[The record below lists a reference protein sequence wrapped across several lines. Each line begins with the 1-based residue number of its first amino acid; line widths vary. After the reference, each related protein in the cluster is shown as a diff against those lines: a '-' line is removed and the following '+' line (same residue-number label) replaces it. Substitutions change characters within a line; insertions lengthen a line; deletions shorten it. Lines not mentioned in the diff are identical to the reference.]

1 MASNLNLPELKERYL
16 EYIRISE
23 EHGFPFNRNEDS
35 IGVFLWFHI
44 PKELL
49 SGDMEEKHYWDL
61 HEQEIMDDLYLMIKE
76 RKIKKIM
83 ENIKKKFI

>member
-1 MASNLNLPELKERYL
+1 MASNLNLPELKESYL

-23 EHGFPFNRNEDS
+23 EYGFTFNRNKDS
-35 IGVFLWFHI
+35 SGVCLWFHI

-49 SGDMEEKHYWDL
+49 LGDMEERHYWDL
-61 HEQEIMDDLYLMIKE
+61 HESEIMDDLYLMIKE

-83 ENIKKKFI
+83 ENIKKK